1 VKKIKKKNKNNVL
14 DLTFLGEV
22 KKIER
27 ELEMFAKHP
36 QSCHKM
42 SETNRGIKLL

>member
-1 VKKIKKKNKNNVL
+1 L

-27 ELEMFAKHP
+27 KLKMFAKDKEVVALKT
-36 QSCHKM
+36 QA
-42 SETNRGIKLL
+42 IKIQNIPKLQFVSFLT

>member
-1 VKKIKKKNKNNVL
+1 L

-27 ELEMFAKHP
+27 ELEMFAK
-36 QSCHKM
+36 
-42 SETNRGIKLL
+42 NREGVALKTQAIKIKNI